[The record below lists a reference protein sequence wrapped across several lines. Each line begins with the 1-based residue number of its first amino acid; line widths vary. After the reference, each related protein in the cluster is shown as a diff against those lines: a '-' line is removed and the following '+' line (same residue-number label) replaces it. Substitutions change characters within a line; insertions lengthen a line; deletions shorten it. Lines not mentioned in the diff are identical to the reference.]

1 MDPMTLLAI
10 AGPSISS
17 MRDGVLGSL
26 FGTSSAHQSYKNQKA
41 LLKEQFGLARRQAK
55 EGPSWQVEGLRR
67 AGLNPVMTALGG
79 ASFGGAS
86 IGSAPSTAQARLE
99 RFGNGNE
106 NMIDGI
112 KKLAESRYV
121 KETAKKVKN
130 ENDLLKAQED
140 KIRAE
145 TETIRKTQPN
155 KEFGN
160 QLSKWW
166 LSLGMPDWAN
176 GAADFTMDQVERF
189 GPPLGALWLYDKF
202 RGPKNPK
209 GPKGPKGGPPMQYQ
223 KPTVSPVSTS
233 PTPNPADLYLPRV
246 DWSSRGLHDLN
257 RNPMMYALREYR
269 KSNPM
274 RTVPKSPSAWE
285 KFRRETNRD
294 IDRALRN
301 IKKHPES
308 LTPLLLMLLLKNPA
322 GFPGMAR

>member
-1 MDPMTLLAI
+1 MDPMTIMAI
-10 AGPSISS
+10 AGPAISS

-26 FGTSSAHQSYKNQKA
+26 FGTSSAHQSFKNQKA

-99 RFGNGNE
+99 RFGNGNDS
-106 NMIDGI
+106 MIDGI
-112 KKLAESRYV
+112 KKLAETRYV

-130 ENDLLKAQED
+130 ENNLLKAQED

-202 RGPKNPK
+202 KGPKDPK

-233 PTPNPADLYLPRV
+233 PTPNPSDLFLPRV
-246 DWSSRGLHDLN
+246 DWSGKS
-257 RNPMMYALREYR
+257 LRKINAPLFEFAKKLEI
-269 KSNPM
+269 KSVP
-274 RTVPKSPSAWE
+274 RTPSGWE
-285 KFRRETNRD
+285 KFRHDTNRD
-294 IDRALRN
+294 INRALRN